1 MNNFHNKTVTP
12 EVLERLAKLKHI
24 ALDMDGTIYMGK
36 TLFPFTNKVL
46 EGFTKMGIDYSFLT
60 NNPTSSVKAYIDKL
74 AKLGIEASDENMY
87 TTSLATIDYI
97 KAHYP
102 QAKRLFILGT
112 PSCIEQFEKAGFEMC
127 EDSAEDRPDV
137 VIASFDKTLVYSRF
151 CRTAWWISQG
161 VPYLATNP
169 DWVCPTDEPTVLIDC
184 GSITAALT
192 AATGRKPD
200 CVLGKPDPSMLQGIM
215 QRHNLEADQMAMIG
229 DRLYTD
235 VATAINAGSVGVLVL
250 SGEST
255 METVAQSSVVPT
267 IVCQD
272 LEEFFY
278 WLSVAH
284 DIEQANL

>member
-1 MNNFHNKTVTP
+1 MSNFHNTDISP
-12 EVLERLAKLKHI
+12 ELRRRLAALKHI

-36 TLFPFTNKVL
+36 TLFPFTEKVL
-46 EGFTKMGIDYSFLT
+46 KGFGDLGVGHSFLT
-60 NNPTSSVKAYIDKL
+60 NNPSSSVQAYIDKL
-74 AKLGIEASDENMY
+74 HGMGIACTEENMY

-97 KAHYP
+97 RSHWPEAR
-102 QAKRLFILGT
+102 RLFILGT
-112 PSCIEQFEKAGFEMC
+112 SSCIAQFEKAGFEIC
-127 EDSAEDRPDV
+127 QDSPDDRPDV
-137 VIASFDKTLVYSRF
+137 VIASFDKNLIYSRF
-151 CRTAWWISQG
+151 CRTAWWISKG
-161 VPYLATNP
+161 VHYLATNP

-215 QRHNLEADQMAMIG
+215 QRHKLGAGQMAMIG

-255 METVAQSSVVPT
+255 MKTVAESSVVPT
-267 IVCQD
+267 IICND
-272 LEEFFY
+272 LEEFY
-278 WLSVAH
+278 HWLKVAKGC
-284 DIEQANL
+284 

>member
-1 MNNFHNKTVTP
+1 MDTKI
-12 EVLERLAKLKHI
+12 LKRLAKIKHV

-46 EGFTKMGIDYSFLT
+46 EGFTEHGIGYSFLT
-60 NNPTSSVKAYIDKL
+60 NNPTSSVQAYIDKL
-74 AKLGIEASDENMY
+74 HKMGIECTPDNMY
-87 TTSLATIDYI
+87 TTSLASIDYI

-102 QAKRLFILGT
+102 TARRLFILGT
-112 PSCIEQFEKAGFEMC
+112 DSCIEQFKKAGFEMC
-127 EDSAEDRPDV
+127 EDSADDRPDV
-137 VIASFDKTLVYSRF
+137 VIASFDKGLVYSRF

-161 VPYLATNP
+161 VPYIATNP
-169 DWVCPTDEPTVLIDC
+169 DWVCPTDEPTILIDC

-200 CVLGKPDPSMLQGIM
+200 RVLGKPDPSMLQGIM
-215 QRHNLEADQMAMIG
+215 QRHNLEPDQMAMVG

-255 METVAQSSVVPT
+255 MDTVKESAIEPT
-267 IVCQD
+267 IICRD
-272 LEEFFY
+272 LEEFY
-278 WLSVAH
+278 
-284 DIEQANL
+284 ENLVLGIAGY

>member
-1 MNNFHNKTVTP
+1 MKSNFHNQSVSD
-12 EVLERLAKLKHI
+12 EVLQRLAKLKHI

-36 TLFPFTNKVL
+36 TLFPFTNPVL
-46 EGFTKMGIDYSFLT
+46 KGFDELGCAHSFLT
-60 NNPTSSVKAYIDKL
+60 NNPTSSVQAYIDKL
-74 AKLGIEASDENMY
+74 HKLGIEATEDNMY

-112 PSCIEQFEKAGFEMC
+112 PSCIEQFEKAGFTMC
-127 EDSAEDRPDV
+127 EDSPEDRPDV

-215 QRHNLEADQMAMIG
+215 QRHGLQPEQMAMIG

-255 METVAQSSVVPT
+255 MQTVAESDVVPT
-267 IVCQD
+267 IICRD
-272 LEEFFY
+272 LEEFYY
-278 WLSVAH
+278 WLKKSR
-284 DIEQANL
+284 E